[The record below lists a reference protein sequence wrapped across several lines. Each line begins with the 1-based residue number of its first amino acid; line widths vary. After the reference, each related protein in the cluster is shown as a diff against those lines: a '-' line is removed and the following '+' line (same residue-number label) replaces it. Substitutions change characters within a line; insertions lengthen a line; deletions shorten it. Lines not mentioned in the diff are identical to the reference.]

1 MMIRSVIIMSIK
13 ELIIKRRSYNQ
24 FTDEKI
30 DADEIIEL
38 LNIAVY
44 APNHKMREP
53 WRFILL
59 YDEGKQ
65 LFLNRYIH
73 ALSETEK
80 DLQKKTLDKVFIA
93 PMIVAFVMP
102 HQKDMKDELEDL
114 QANAALIQNFLL
126 LLEDQNYAGFWK
138 TPAYIES
145 DTFKDILGLT
155 TQEMI
160 VALVMVG
167 KPKGQASYKPRKD
180 AKSKTTIYS

>member
-1 MMIRSVIIMSIK
+1 MPLK
-13 ELIIKRRSYNQ
+13 DLIIQRRSYNQ
-24 FTDEKI
+24 FTDEQI
-30 DADEIIEL
+30 QPDEMISL
-38 LNIAVY
+38 LNVAVY

-59 YDEGKQ
+59 FEEGKEV
-65 LFLNRYIH
+65 FLNRYIH
-73 ALSETEK
+73 ALSEAEREI
-80 DLQKKTLDKVFIA
+80 QKKTLEKVFLA
-93 PMIVAFVMP
+93 PMLVAFVMP
-102 HQKDMKDELEDL
+102 HQPDMRDELEDL

-126 LLEDQNYAGFWK
+126 LLEEAGYAGFWK

-167 KPKGQASYKPRKD
+167 KPKGEPSYKPRKD
-180 AKSKTTIYS
+180 ASSKTTIYS

>member
-1 MMIRSVIIMSIK
+1 MSLK
-13 ELIIKRRSYNQ
+13 ELMIQRRSSNQ

-30 DADEIIEL
+30 SSEEIISL
-38 LNIAVY
+38 LNVAVY

-59 YDEGKQ
+59 FDEGKET
-65 LFLNRYIH
+65 FLKRYTH
-73 ALSETEK
+73 ALSEAENET
-80 DLQKKTLDKVFIA
+80 QKKTLEKVFQA
-93 PMIVAFVMP
+93 PMIVAFIMP
-102 HQKDMKDELEDL
+102 HQPDMRDEIEDL

-126 LLEDQNYAGFWK
+126 LLEEADYTGFWK
-138 TPAYIES
+138 TPSYIES

-167 KPKGQASYKPRKD
+167 KPKDKLNFRPRKD
-180 AKSKTTIYS
+180 ASSKTTIYS